1 MTCSIRT
8 FSTYLNEVDRLLEEM
23 PPLSALDGCV
33 RRLAK
38 VLGFDSA
45 WYGFLGWETSSAGN
59 GVPSNSSITGPVM
72 HGTASLNLPGDFYQ
86 TWQAMSHEDLLL
98 DQIRKAPR
106 RVATYLR
113 SQSVQTDGMLAMVD
127 RYGIGS
133 IATATQIRTDHQG
146 SLFLA
151 CLRHGGSSVRRW
163 HSGERDFLYASVE
176 VLDRQIRQRAD
187 VTAAT
192 IGEGVEL
199 LVSAAGHCVFGGA
212 GLLALG
218 MDAEGPVRDKLQAAM
233 RTALKHTG
241 RLVADDLGLVITAKP
256 AKVDDGAGLRRVH
269 VRPLS
274 PVSRLSPREAEVAA
288 LLTQGL
294 SHKHVARHLG
304 ISPATVRNQTS
315 QIYDKL
321 RVHNRATLAS
331 VLVSSSPDRS
341 SPP

>member
-8 FSTYLNEVDRLLEEM
+8 FSTYLNDVDRLLEEM

-59 GVPSNSSITGPVM
+59 GVPSNSSNTGPVM
-72 HGTASLNLPGDFYQ
+72 HGTAALNLPGDFYQ

-113 SQSVQTDGMLAMVD
+113 SQAVQTDGMMAMVD

-163 HSGERDFLYASVE
+163 HNGERDFLYASVE

-192 IGEGVEL
+192 SGEGVEL

-218 MDAEGPVRDKLQAAM
+218 MDAEGPVRDKLQAAI
-233 RTALKHTG
+233 RTALTRTG

-321 RVHNRATLAS
+321 GVHNRATLAS
-331 VLVSSSPDRS
+331 VLASASPDRS